1 MFNNAFCSSVTCRDR
16 NDVLL
21 TSGQSFHSSFCFLT
35 VPLSLKEVATLNR
48 DQKTDIISE
57 LNETFSKA
65 KFAVV
70 ADYRGLKVTQ
80 LEKLRKNLR
89 ESDAQIQVAKNTL
102 LRLAVKGTPYEGLSD
117 AFSGTTAVAVG
128 FKEPVGPS
136 KVLTAF
142 ASEFN
147 AFSIRTAVLDGTI
160 LSADDVVALSKLPS
174 REELLGKLLGTMS
187 AVPTG
192 FVRVLSAV
200 PQKLLYALSA
210 IKDQKEN

>member
-1 MFNNAFCSSVTCRDR
+1 M
-16 NDVLL
+16 
-21 TSGQSFHSSFCFLT
+21 
-35 VPLSLKEVATLNR
+35 NR
-48 DQKTDIISE
+48 DQKTDVISE

-70 ADYRGLKVTQ
+70 ADYRGLKVTE

-89 ESDAQIQVAKNTL
+89 QNDAQIQVAKNTL
-102 LRLAVKGTPYEGLSD
+102 LRLAVKGTAYEGLSNS
-117 AFSGTTAVAVG
+117 FRGTTAVAIG

-142 ASEFN
+142 ATEFN
-147 AFSIRTAVLDGTI
+147 AFSIRSAILEGSVLTAEDVL
-160 LSADDVVALSKLPS
+160 ALSKLPS
-174 REELLGKLLGTMS
+174 KEELLAKLLGTMA

-200 PQKLLYALSA
+200 PQKLLYALTA
-210 IKDQKEN
+210 IKEQKEN

>member
-1 MFNNAFCSSVTCRDR
+1 VY
-16 NDVLL
+16 
-21 TSGQSFHSSFCFLT
+21 
-35 VPLSLKEVATLNR
+35 TLNR
-48 DQKTDIISE
+48 DQKTDTVGE

-89 ESDAQIQVAKNTL
+89 DNDARIQIAKNTL

-117 AFSGTTAVAVG
+117 SFTGTTAVAVG
-128 FKEPVGPS
+128 FNEPVGPA
-136 KVLTAF
+136 KALTAF
-142 ASEFN
+142 AAEFD
-147 AFSIRTAVLDGTI
+147 AFTIRSAGLEGSI
-160 LSADDVVALSKLPS
+160 LSPEEVLALSKLPG
-174 REELLGKLLGTMS
+174 REELLAKLLGTMA

-200 PQKLLYALSA
+200 PQGLLYALTA
-210 IKDQKEN
+210 IKEQKEN

>member
-1 MFNNAFCSSVTCRDR
+1 M
-16 NDVLL
+16 
-21 TSGQSFHSSFCFLT
+21 
-35 VPLSLKEVATLNR
+35 NR
-48 DQKTDIISE
+48 DQKNEIIHA
-57 LNETFSKA
+57 LNDTFSKA

-70 ADYRGLKVTQ
+70 ADYRGLKVTE

-89 ESDAQIQVAKNTL
+89 QSDGQIQVAKNTL
-102 LRLAVKGTPYEGLSD
+102 LRLAAKGTAYEGLCES
-117 AFSGTTAVAVG
+117 FSGTTAVAVG
-128 FKEPVGPS
+128 FKEPVGPA

-142 ASEFN
+142 AAEFN
-147 AFSIRTAVLDGTI
+147 AFTIRTAVLDGKL
-160 LSADDVVALSKLPS
+160 LSADDVLALSKLPS

-200 PQKLLYALSA
+200 PQKLLYALTA

>member
-1 MFNNAFCSSVTCRDR
+1 MWRRFIVFI
-16 NDVLL
+16 
-21 TSGQSFHSSFCFLT
+21 
-35 VPLSLKEVATLNR
+35 PLSALFDSPVHTKEVSTLNR
-48 DQKTDIISE
+48 DHKTDIISE

-70 ADYRGLKVTQ
+70 ADYRGLKVTE

-89 ESDAQIQVAKNTL
+89 ENDAQIQVAKNTL
-102 LRLAVKGTPYEGLSD
+102 LRLAVKGTSYESLSD
-117 AFSGTTAVAVG
+117 SFNGTTAVAVG

-136 KVLTAF
+136 KVLAAF
-142 ASEFN
+142 AAEFN
-147 AFSIRTAVLDGTI
+147 AFSIRTAILDGTL

-174 REELLGKLLGTMS
+174 RDELLAKLLGTMA

-192 FVRVLSAV
+192 FVRLLSAV